1 MEPKDP
7 GVRLIG
13 VGLQKSKPADDIQP
27 GDVLVWNYGFFDE
40 VVAVE
45 QVSEHYLRVDLCDDK
60 GNLSQRR
67 IKRGRRVAWSPRET
81 SQRRERR
88 AADADAT
95 MRAQWNAIF
104 NAMTPEQRRDAI
116 GEDGDARRLA
126 HLHSAAADLA
136 LALPDVLGY
145 YCDPNAP
152 FEDED
157 ERRIVAAAERALK
170 KASGGERDDEDDED
184 ARLRQQNEAAYD
196 AMMRPG
202 YGTEREQ

>member
-1 MEPKDP
+1 MDEPKDP

-27 GDVLVWNYGFFDE
+27 GDVLVWNYGFLDE

-45 QVSEHYLRVDLCDDK
+45 QVSAHYLRVDLCDDHGK
-60 GNLSQRR
+60 LTQRR
-67 IKRGRRVAWSPRET
+67 IKLGRRVAWSPRET
-81 SQRRERR
+81 AARRERR

-95 MRAQWNAIF
+95 MRARWIAIY

-116 GEDGDARRLA
+116 GEDGDDAQRLA
-126 HLHSAAADLA
+126 HLHSAVADLA

-145 YCDPNAP
+145 YCDPNQP

-170 KASGGERDDEDDED
+170 KADGGERDDEDEK
-184 ARLRQQNEAAYD
+184 LRRVNESAYD
-196 AMMRPG
+196 TMMRPG
-202 YGTEREQ
+202 YTEREQ